1 MRCVLVQCT
10 SLLEAILLSYYF
22 TRDYN
27 LSFFTNEIFL
37 QNNVYFDSDLVWLMQ
52 LIIIKVKQ
60 SCCTCRIFSTLNSY

>member
-1 MRCVLVQCT
+1 MRCFLVQCT

-60 SCCTCRIFSTLNSY
+60 SCCMCKEFSTLNSY